1 MKKKKMREVSKRKV
15 NLKFLLIIFTL
26 VPVFFSGLFQGGYFT
41 WEAYGTFLL
50 SLPAIFLFFYL
61 KIVNKEN
68 IVKSGADRGLFI
80 FLAVAFLS
88 LFFTVYFHATL
99 TEFYKVLIY
108 VVLFY
113 IILNSVT
120 THKDMDFV
128 LNSVLVLALILAL
141 LGIFAYFGYKFHL
154 TGAFFDFFST
164 RGFTQGARISSTL
177 QYANTFAAFLILPI
191 FISFS
196 YFVHYKR
203 YFLKII
209 YGIFTLLFLFALLLT
224 GSRGGIIAFFAVLVL
239 YFILAKGKDRKQ
251 GLMYLVVLI
260 GVFAVFAIFKKDLI
274 LPLLQSVTNRLKDL
288 FAFLGG
294 AQNLSLGARETMVKD
309 SLNILKDYP
318 VFGTGNGTYQYVY
331 AKYRSIY
338 FFSKFPHS
346 IFFQVLDE
354 LGIAGAVAF
363 VYMLFSL
370 FKKGFLV
377 LKRNYNILLVGLYAG
392 LAGILLHAFVDF
404 DWSLMFMPLLF
415 FFGFG
420 LLVSQGKKEYFVFK
434 CPILAKVNKQK
445 NLREVKSYKVKSNDG
460 KKVTALVIVTVVLFL
475 LFLFPFIAARG
486 NSNAKASTGKISWQ
500 ETINQYK
507 SSIALDPLTAEYH
520 YDLAHFN
527 FEMLIPSAPDPT
539 QFVNEAI
546 NEYNAAI
553 KRCPEFFLYHFEL
566 ARLYLQMNNEK
577 AIDEFTKAVELNPMD
592 AGGHA
597 SLGFAYLNL
606 RQDTIM
612 SKIQFEKALELDP
625 KNADVYLGFGGLY
638 EEFNDIEKAIE
649 NYELAIK
656 YNSKNAYAY
665 YRLGVIYKD
674 EGKLP
679 EAVHNLFYAL
689 QYNPNLKEAQT
700 EYEKFAPI
708 ITIAN
713 PRAKEDIKVGTAYE
727 IKWFSSNIDNIEYYN
742 MVLIPL
748 KGETITIASGLAKDV
763 FSYRY
768 RLPADLEIGEYR
780 IRIYAMAPKFMEN
793 KFGNWLSYKEVVVN
807 ITH

>member
-26 VPVFFSGLFQGGYFT
+26 IPVFFSGLFQGGYFT

-61 KIVNKEN
+61 KIVNKES
-68 IVKSGADRGLFI
+68 IVKSGADKGLFI

-120 THKDMDFV
+120 TQKDLNFV
-128 LNSVLVLALILAL
+128 LNSVLVLSLILAL

-154 TGAFFDFFST
+154 TGAFFDFLSR
-164 RGFTQGARISSTL
+164 RGLTQGARISSTL

-196 YFVHYKR
+196 YFVHHKR
-203 YFLKII
+203 NFLKII

-224 GSRGGIIAFFAVLVL
+224 ESRGGIIAFFAVLVL
-239 YFILAKGKDRKQ
+239 YFILTQGKDRKQ
-251 GLMYLVVLI
+251 GLMYLAVLI
-260 GVFAVFAIFKKDLI
+260 GVFAVSAIFKKDLV
-274 LPLLQSVTNRLKDL
+274 LLLLQGVANRLKEL

-294 AQNLSLGARETMVKD
+294 AQNLSLGARETMVRD
-309 SLNILKDYP
+309 SLKILKDHP

-363 VYMLFSL
+363 VYMLYSL

-377 LKRNYNILLVGLYAG
+377 LKRNYNILFVGLYAG

-420 LLVSQGKKEYFVFK
+420 LLISQGKKEYFTFK
-434 CPILAKVNKQK
+434 CPLLEKRKK
-445 NLREVKSYKVKSNDG
+445 SLKEVKSYKVKTNDG
-460 KKVTALVIVTVVLFL
+460 KKVTALTIVTVILFL

-486 NSNAKASTGKISWQ
+486 NFNAKATTGRVSWQ
-500 ETINQYK
+500 ETVNQYK
-507 SSIALDPLTAEYH
+507 SSIVFDPLAAEYH

-527 FEMLIPSAPDPT
+527 FEILIPSAPDPT

-553 KRCPEFFLYHFEL
+553 KHCPEFFLYHFEL
-566 ARLYLQMNNEK
+566 ARLYLQTGNEK
-577 AIDEFTKAVELNPMD
+577 AINEFTKAVELNPMD

-597 SLGFAYLNL
+597 SLGFAYLRL
-606 RQDTIM
+606 KQDTVM
-612 SKIQFEKALELDP
+612 SKIQFEEALRLDP
-625 KNADVYLGFGGLY
+625 KNADAYLGFGNLY
-638 EEFNDIEKAIE
+638 EELGNIEKAIE

-708 ITIAN
+708 ITIVN
-713 PRAKEDIKVGTAYE
+713 PRAKEDIKVGAAYE
-727 IKWFSSNIDNIEYYN
+727 IKWLPSNANNIEYYN
-742 MVLIPL
+742 IVLIPG

-780 IRIYAMAPKFMEN
+780 IRIYAMAPKFMQK
-793 KFGNWLSYKEVVVN
+793 KFGNWLSYKEVVIN